1 MKAKLSMADILR
13 DWPAFLDRVFL
24 DDPDDF
30 FVASDALDR
39 RLATLGRILANP
51 KTKNAARFV
60 VTCPRGDP
68 MLRVYIIEGEPMFVP
83 ALTLQLGLN
92 AGVFYLGDD
101 DPGTVPDEEPRR
113 VAWAADQ
120 LRRQIAQ
127 LGDTVQAQCKH
138 RFRQI
143 PRGWLLAHIEAGSAG
158 AIFDD

>member
-1 MKAKLSMADILR
+1 MSMANILS
-13 DWPAFLDRVFL
+13 DWPAFLDRALL

-51 KTKNAARFV
+51 KTKNAARLV

-92 AGVFYLGDD
+92 A
-101 DPGTVPDEEPRR
+101 DPGTVPDEERR
-113 VAWAADQ
+113 RIAWAADQ

-127 LGDTVQAQCKH
+127 MGDTVQAQCKH

-143 PRGWLLAHIEAGSAG
+143 PRGWLLARIEDDSTG